1 MNRLFYITKACLR
14 LLRKYTNEIYPN
26 EGFRSNLAANKKTND
41 TDPKPPTQIF
51 VHNQG
56 PSTSKTSTSSLRSVM
71 GSSMDASTP
80 TATRKINT
88 ENLQL
93 AESIG
98 DVRALLIQMLCDD
111 LPGDM
116 EVDAHHVS
124 QQILDECHRTFLA
137 CFNSFY
143 PTSTLKW
150 NCLCTLLG
158 QDEKNVI
165 GDGKLQARLLSAVVG
180 GLCSPTVRLR
190 QTFSLIAANGRDSKS
205 IVSPSDNSGLPMLTS
220 MDLHQY
226 PVLVEQMIY
235 RSQQEKCFRSNS
247 WTFKEVLVKLLD
259 IIANPIRTR
268 IENIYNQCPTLDRGC
283 NQKLI
288 DNCCYLLARVLAEIV
303 YQSCTVEPDPT
314 LLPTC
319 MLHTTC
325 SRFSRNDPCRTWN
338 TGNFGPDAILF
349 SVNRPGIAIA
359 GVMVFSG
366 SGAYDYQL
374 ELLYNSIE
382 SNSQHKWETLES
394 ITGSYDFDAVHND
407 MAEIKFERPVHIK
420 ENLRYAIR
428 FCAQGARTCSGD
440 AGLPS
445 IRGPCG
451 AMFSFYQCD
460 LSFNGT
466 TTSRGQI
473 PCLLYYSSPLRND
486 ATHSNKVLAELYARD
501 TALQIATDITKKC
514 TELLV
519 LARNTLAA
527 TASPSDKSVNSSNN
541 TQTIDSEQN
550 ITPIE
555 EHLDIAFSA
564 AGQTSMD
571 TTIGIASAR
580 DHLSKRIESFSKG
593 IMETLKFGDKRLNNP
608 FEFEIEIGA
617 TEIKEVHHQN
627 EERPGPNLFRSFH
640 HRGESVSNGN
650 AGDLN
655 EALDSTEDESGMF
668 RPKYRRNSS
677 FSDDDEVDEERNCLE
692 TLRLFEARSASIFH
706 TLLPLVFAHIGALAS
721 HDPKVYLIRKHSL
734 HIVNIFRFR
743 VLCKY

>member
-1 MNRLFYITKACLR
+1 MNRLFYINKACLR

-26 EGFRSNLAANKKTND
+26 EGTRSNVVPTKKPK
-41 TDPKPPTQIF
+41 DPEKPQIHIY

-56 PSTSKTSTSSLRSVM
+56 PSTSKTSSSSFRSVM

-80 TATRKINT
+80 TASRKTNT

-111 LPGDM
+111 LPVDM
-116 EVDAHHVS
+116 EAEAQQVS
-124 QQILDECHRTFLA
+124 HRILEECHRTYLA
-137 CFNSFY
+137 CFNAFY
-143 PTSTLKW
+143 PTATLKW
-150 NCLCTLLG
+150 NCLCDLLG
-158 QDEKNVI
+158 QEDKSG
-165 GDGKLQARLLSAVVG
+165 GDGKLQTRLLSAIVG
-180 GLCSPTVRLR
+180 GLCNPTVRLR
-190 QTFSLIAANGRDSKS
+190 HTFSLIAANGRDSKS

-247 WTFKEVLVKLLD
+247 WTFKDVLVKLLD
-259 IIANPIRTR
+259 IIANPVRTR
-268 IENIYNQCPTLDRGC
+268 IENIYNQSASLERFC

-288 DNCCYLLARVLAEIV
+288 DNCCHLLARVLAEIV
-303 YQSCTVEPDPT
+303 YQSCTVETDP
-314 LLPTC
+314 LVPTC

-325 SRFSRNDPCRTWN
+325 SRFSRTDVSRTWN
-338 TGNFGPDAILF
+338 TGNYGPDAIVF

-359 GVMVFSG
+359 GVTVYSG
-366 SGAYDYQL
+366 SGSYEYQL
-374 ELLYNSIE
+374 DLLFDTIE
-382 SNSQHKWETLES
+382 SQSQHKWEALES
-394 ITGSYDFDAVHND
+394 VTGSYGPEVVHND
-407 MAEIKFERPVHIK
+407 MAEIKFDRIVHIK
-420 ENLRYAIR
+420 ENVRYAIR
-428 FCAQGARTCSGD
+428 FCAMGARTCSGD
-440 AGLPS
+440 AGLSS

-451 AMFSFYQCD
+451 ATFSFYQCD

-466 TTSRGQI
+466 TTSRGQV

-486 ATHSNKVLAELYARD
+486 STDSNKVLGELYARD
-501 TALQIATDITKKC
+501 TALQIATEITKKC

-527 TASPSDKSVNSSNN
+527 TASPSDKSINSSNN

-555 EHLDIAFSA
+555 EHLDIAFSG
-564 AGQTSMD
+564 AGHTSMD
-571 TTIGIASAR
+571 TTNGIASAR

-593 IMETLKFGDKRLNNP
+593 IIETLKFGDKRLNNP

-617 TEIKEVHHQN
+617 TEIKENHHQH
-627 EERPGPNLFRSFH
+627 EERAGPNVFH
-640 HRGESVSNGN
+640 ALHQRSVSNGN

-655 EALDSTEDESGMF
+655 EALDTTDDEIRMM
-668 RPKYRRNSS
+668 RPLQRRNSS
-677 FSDDDEVDEERNCLE
+677 FSDDDELDGERHCLE
-692 TLRLFEARSASIFH
+692 TLRLFEAQSASIFH
-706 TLLPLVFAHIGALAS
+706 TLLPLVFGHIGALAS
-721 HDPKVYLIRKHSL
+721 HDPKVK
-734 HIVNIFRFR
+734 
-743 VLCKY
+743 

>member
-1 MNRLFYITKACLR
+1 
-14 LLRKYTNEIYPN
+14 
-26 EGFRSNLAANKKTND
+26 
-41 TDPKPPTQIF
+41 
-51 VHNQG
+51 
-56 PSTSKTSTSSLRSVM
+56 
-71 GSSMDASTP
+71 MDASTP
-80 TATRKINT
+80 TASRKINT

-98 DVRALLIQMLCDD
+98 DVRALLIQMLCDE
-111 LPGDM
+111 LPVDM
-116 EVDAHHVS
+116 DVDAQQVS

-137 CFNSFY
+137 CFNAFY

-150 NCLCTLLG
+150 NCLCALLG
-158 QDEKNVI
+158 QEDKN
-165 GDGKLQARLLSAVVG
+165 GSEGKLQTRLLSAIVG

-190 QTFSLIAANGRDSKS
+190 HTFSLMATNGRDSRS

-268 IENIYNQCPTLDRGC
+268 IENIYNQSFSLERGC

-288 DNCCYLLARVLAEIV
+288 DNCCHLLARVLAEIV

-325 SRFSRNDPCRTWN
+325 SRFSRNDSSRTWN

-374 ELLYNSIE
+374 ELLHDSIE
-382 SNSQHKWETLES
+382 SQSQHKWETLES
-394 ITGSYDFDAVHND
+394 LTGSYDFDVVHND
-407 MAEIKFERPVHIK
+407 MAEIKFDRPVHIK
-420 ENLRYAIR
+420 ENVRYAIR

-451 AMFSFYQCD
+451 ATFSFYQCD

-486 ATHSNKVLAELYARD
+486 AAHSSKIMGELYARD

-527 TASPSDKSVNSSNN
+527 TASPSDKSINSSNN

-555 EHLDIAFSA
+555 EHLDIAFSGG
-564 AGQTSMD
+564 GQTSMD
-571 TTIGIASAR
+571 TTTGIASAR

-593 IMETLKFGDKRLNNP
+593 IMETLKFGDKRMNNP

-617 TEIKEVHHQN
+617 TEIKESHHQN
-627 EERPGPNLFRSFH
+627 EERPGPNLFHSFH
-640 HRGESVSNGN
+640 HHRGGSVSNGN

-655 EALDSTEDESGMF
+655 EALDPTDDDSGLV
-668 RPKYRRNSS
+668 RQIHRRNSS
-677 FSDDDEVDEERNCLE
+677 FSDDDEVDGERNCLD
-692 TLRLFEARSASIFH
+692 TLRLFEAQSASIFH

-721 HDPKVYLIRKHSL
+721 HDPKVNLFKIYK
-734 HIVNIFRFR
+734 FFY
-743 VLCKY
+743 C